1 MNLEKTKWP
10 DGKKCAAML
19 TINLNAELFWL
30 QIDPSCKDMPK
41 TLSLGQYG
49 MTRGV
54 DRILSILKERGIKAT
69 FFTPGWVAEQYPDK
83 LKKIKEEGHEIAS
96 LAYKHENMA
105 LLTEEEQEEAMK
117 KGRILGSSSITGY
130 KKNDAKLI
138 VVPEEAQKI
147 KKIFELYS
155 TGKYGFSKLASILS
169 LSVTMY

>member
-54 DRILSILKERGIKAT
+54 DRILFDIKRKEELRPPFSHQAGLQNSILI
-69 FFTPGWVAEQYPDK
+69 
-83 LKKIKEEGHEIAS
+83 
-96 LAYKHENMA
+96 N
-105 LLTEEEQEEAMK
+105 
-117 KGRILGSSSITGY
+117 
-130 KKNDAKLI
+130 
-138 VVPEEAQKI
+138 
-147 KKIFELYS
+147 
-155 TGKYGFSKLASILS
+155 
-169 LSVTMY
+169 